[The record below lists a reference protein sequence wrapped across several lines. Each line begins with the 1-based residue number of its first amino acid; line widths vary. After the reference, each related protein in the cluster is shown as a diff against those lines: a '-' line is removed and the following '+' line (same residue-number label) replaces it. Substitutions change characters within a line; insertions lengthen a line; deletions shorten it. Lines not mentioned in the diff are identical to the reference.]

1 MTYLPFFLH
10 SSLGIQLILSAALN
24 QKQTLAQGTSI
35 PEDKEGT
42 NTLHQRRKQPL
53 GQVFRDRILQV
64 LSLQETG
71 QKGASVSLWK
81 IKRSPMDTLPLNGEK
96 GTGAKEETHTI
107 HPSQAGQMGTFIP
120 QSAIFCPPTVLVL
133 SGSSSQTAVSTSAGV
148 SAWLRERKTG
158 GRERLDGK
166 CCGFSFSFTELFVCL
181 VFFYIFCL
189 FPALFFSPAV
199 RKSFSADTRRRFL
212 MIN

>member
-10 SSLGIQLILSAALN
+10 SSLGIQLILGTALN

-53 GQVFRDRILQV
+53 GQVFRDRVLQV

-107 HPSQAGQMGTFIP
+107 HPSQAGPTGAHLFLRVLFSTLP
-120 QSAIFCPPTVLVL
+120 QCSYWVAAP
-133 SGSSSQTAVSTSAGV
+133 A
-148 SAWLRERKTG
+148 
-158 GRERLDGK
+158 RLLCQHVQVWACGCVKGK
-166 CCGFSFSFTELFVCL
+166 QEGENV
-181 VFFYIFCL
+181 
-189 FPALFFSPAV
+189 
-199 RKSFSADTRRRFL
+199 
-212 MIN
+212 